1 MEKTKSRAER
11 SDGIKSREL
20 ILNAAARLA
29 TVEGL
34 DGISIGRLADHIGMS
49 KSGLYAHFG
58 SKEELQL
65 ATIDKA
71 QEIFQAEVV
80 EPSMTEDPIAMME
93 ALGRNFLS
101 HLEREVFPGG
111 CFFAYTSAE
120 LGPRPGPIHRRVAD
134 ITGQWTVLFVQLL
147 EAAPGGGR
155 NQGRRGPR
163 PARFRAG
170 LLPDPGQL
178 WLRDGED
185 AGAPRE
191 GGSRLL
197 RAPQQGQD
205 STLILRAAL
214 LRSRLVLDLQLLAVP
229 PEGRRAQLA
238 RTAERV

>member
-1 MEKTKSRAER
+1 MEKTRTRAER
-11 SDGIKSREL
+11 SDGVKRREL

-71 QEIFQAEVV
+71 QEIFHAEVV
-80 EPSMTEDPIAMME
+80 EPSMTEDPLAMME

-120 LGPRPGPIHRRVAD
+120 LGPRPGPIHRKVAD
-134 ITGQWTVLFVQLL
+134 ITGQWTVLFVELL
-147 EAAPGGGR
+147 EAA
-155 NQGRRGPR
+155 Q
-163 PARFRAG
+163 A
-170 LLPDPGQL
+170 
-178 WLRDGED
+178 
-185 AGAPRE
+185 AGAIKADEDVRQLAFE
-191 GGSRLL
+191 LD
-197 RAPQQGQD
+197 AY
-205 STLILRAAL
+205 LILGNFGYVMEKTQEPLERA
-214 LRSRLVLDLQLLAVP
+214 SRAFQDRLN
-229 PEGRRAQLA
+229 RAKTQP
-238 RTAERV
+238 

>member
-134 ITGQWTVLFVQLL
+134 ITGQWTGLFVQLL
-147 EAAPGGGR
+147 EAA
-155 NQGRRGPR
+155 Q
-163 PARFRAG
+163 A
-170 LLPDPGQL
+170 
-178 WLRDGED
+178 
-185 AGAPRE
+185 AGAIKADE
-191 GGSRLL
+191 
-197 RAPQQGQD
+197 
-205 STLILRAAL
+205 
-214 LRSRLVLDLQLLAVP
+214 DL
-229 PEGRRAQLA
+229 AQLA
-238 RTAERV
+238 FELDSYLILGNFGYVMEKTPEPLERAGRAFFERLNRAKTQP